1 MQAASCTMIVIDST
15 MELSGQEVTQLLNL
29 WSTGDAQ
36 ALEKLIPLIYGE
48 LRRIAGRHLRGERP
62 NHTLQITGLVHEA
75 YLRLAQQEVEWQ
87 SRGHFYAIAAQAMR
101 RILIDYARNQH
112 AQKRGGVQ
120 ERVLLDEA
128 MLFSEQDRVLLLALD
143 EAVAKLSK
151 MDPRQGRI
159 VEMRFFG
166 ELTIDEIAELMDLSK
181 ATVKRE
187 WTVAKAWLHREMTR

>member
-1 MQAASCTMIVIDST
+1 MFITDST

-48 LRRIAGRHLRGERP
+48 LRRIAGRHLRGERQ
-62 NHTLQITGLVHEA
+62 NHTLQITALVHEA
-75 YLRLAQQEVEWQ
+75 YLRLEQQEVQWQ

-120 ERVLLDEA
+120 ERVSLDEA
-128 MLFSEQDRVLLLALD
+128 MPFSEQDRVLLLALD

-151 MDPRQGRI
+151 MDPRQGKI

-166 ELTIDEIAELMDLSK
+166 ELTIDEIAELMDVSK

>member
-1 MQAASCTMIVIDST
+1 

-29 WSTGDAQ
+29 WSAGDAQ

-48 LRRIAGRHLRGERP
+48 LRRIAGRHLRGERQ
-62 NHTLQITGLVHEA
+62 NHTLQITALVHEA

-101 RILIDYARNQH
+101 RILIDYARNHH

-120 ERVLLDEA
+120 ERVSLDEV
-128 MLFSEQDRVLLLALD
+128 MPFSEQDRVLLLALD

-151 MDPRQGRI
+151 MDPRQGKI

-166 ELTIDEIAELMDLSK
+166 ELTIDEIAELMDVSK

-187 WTVAKAWLHREMTR
+187 WTMAKAWLHREMTR

>member
-1 MQAASCTMIVIDST
+1 MIVIDLT

>member
-1 MQAASCTMIVIDST
+1 MFIIGST
-15 MELSGQEVTQLLNL
+15 MDISGQEVTHLLNL
-29 WSTGDAQ
+29 WSTGDTQ

-48 LRRIAGRHLRGERP
+48 LRRIAGRHLRGERQ
-62 NHTLQITGLVHEA
+62 NHTLQITALVHEA
-75 YLRLAQQEVEWQ
+75 YVRLAQQEVQWQ

-120 ERVLLDEA
+120 ERVSLEEVMPFTD
-128 MLFSEQDRVLLLALD
+128 QDRVLLLALD

-151 MDPRQGRI
+151 MDPRQGKI

-181 ATVKRE
+181 STVKRE

>member
-1 MQAASCTMIVIDST
+1 MFIIDST
-15 MELSGQEVTQLLNL
+15 MDISGQEVTHLLNL
-29 WSTGDAQ
+29 WSTGDTQ

-48 LRRIAGRHLRGERP
+48 LRRIAGRHLRGERQ
-62 NHTLQITGLVHEA
+62 NHTLQITALVHEA
-75 YLRLAQQEVEWQ
+75 YVRLAQQEVQWQ

-120 ERVLLDEA
+120 ERVSLEEV
-128 MLFSEQDRVLLLALD
+128 MLFTDQDRVLLLALD

-151 MDPRQGRI
+151 MDPRQGKI